1 MAIGDESAIY
11 KLNEWKES
19 FQAQSIKLLSESFP
33 AHMRRIERTLQLPKF
48 SLEHYERFTR
58 GTALYN
64 FGCCVQ
70 QTGVSMQRENEAS
83 HELVEFV
90 EVLNSNRYIAELH
103 SVVKPIFFD
112 SILLLDKIRINWFPN
127 FFKLV
132 LFQLSRWI
140 VFLIPKMETGDNLGV
155 VTQEAALSL
164 ANQIIDSTNAL
175 LKWIFEYRAQR
186 SKLLMTFM
194 SCPFIEEKKE
204 GILSFDRA
212 EVESLI
218 VSLKG
223 LIYSF
228 AYLHDFVKKNMEQI
242 TLPRCSSS
250 YDIFQYPGCRSY
262 YSKLGN
268 ALFHRFKKYIDEVS
282 VQESARTT
290 R

>member
-1 MAIGDESAIY
+1 MKG
-11 KLNEWKES
+11 
-19 FQAQSIKLLSESFP
+19 
-33 AHMRRIERTLQLPKF
+33 
-48 SLEHYERFTR
+48 
-58 GTALYN
+58 
-64 FGCCVQ
+64 
-70 QTGVSMQRENEAS
+70 S
-83 HELVEFV
+83 HEVLRCIILVAACSKRVSACRE
-90 EVLNSNRYIAELH
+90 
-103 SVVKPIFFD
+103 KM
-112 SILLLDKIRINWFPN
+112 K
-127 FFKLV
+127 
-132 LFQLSRWI
+132 LSRWI

-228 AYLHDFVKKNMEQI
+228 VSLSVCKNSNSPVYRRI
-242 TLPRCSSS
+242 CTTSSRK
-250 YDIFQYPGCRSY
+250 IWN
-262 YSKLGN
+262 K
-268 ALFHRFKKYIDEVS
+268 
-282 VQESARTT
+282 
-290 R
+290 